1 MSKAILV
8 MDMPK
13 RCTECAI
20 CQHQDEGWLYC
31 TYYHRNAHAFNIPDW
46 CPLIEA
52 PEKYDIDDAMNKPH
66 DRDWTGEFKA
76 GYNACLKDIL
86 GDRYAG

>member
-13 RCTECAI
+13 KCTECAI

-31 TYYHRNAHAFNIPDW
+31 TYCHRNAHAFNIPDW

-52 PEKYDIDDAMNKPH
+52 PEKYDINFNHA
-66 DRDWTGEFKA
+66 DRDYDGEFEY
-76 GYNACLKDIL
+76 GWNACLEDIL
-86 GDRYAG
+86 GE